1 MNVVHGI
8 AWYAP
13 ESWGGTEQYVDGLA
27 KSLASLGVTST
38 VLAAEASP
46 RWREYDHRGTRV
58 VRHPRWSGGQ
68 SRERLAEWFRTQ
80 QIDVYHLH
88 SWSPDAGMAEIEAA
102 RDAGLAT
109 VLTVHIP
116 APVCARGTMM
126 RWGSIACDGEIVER
140 RCAGCWMQSRGVP
153 MPVASAIAWL
163 PEKTTALLAA
173 TLPKARFGHALR
185 SRSDMR
191 GRRASIE
198 RAGRTA
204 DRVVAVCDWL
214 RDALLRNGVPADRLV
229 VSRQAIEP
237 GWADALRSAT
247 RSPRGG
253 TRILCS
259 GRWDPLKGQH
269 VLVEAMRH
277 VADESV
283 RVRFV
288 APDAASPDA
297 AAYRD
302 RVIALTGGDSR
313 IEYSSPESREALAAE
328 YANADLL
335 AVPSQWFETGPL
347 VVLEAK
353 AAGLPVLG
361 SNLGGIAEL
370 VRPGV
375 DGWLVPH
382 AEARAWAGHIE
393 DFARG
398 TLQLSSSV
406 EPLRTM
412 NDVAKEMVGIYATR
426 RRSGVA
432 A

>member
-1 MNVVHGI
+1 MARV
-8 AWYAP
+8 
-13 ESWGGTEQYVDGLA
+13 ELTGLEYRVGA
-27 KSLASLGVTST
+27 TRILNDVSLAVAEGECLALLG
-38 VLAAEASP
+38 P
-46 RWREYDHRGTRV
+46 
-58 VRHPRWSGGQ
+58 SGCG
-68 SRERLAEWFRTQ
+68 
-80 QIDVYHLH
+80 
-88 SWSPDAGMAEIEAA
+88 
-102 RDAGLAT
+102 
-109 VLTVHIP
+109 
-116 APVCARGTMM
+116 
-126 RWGSIACDGEIVER
+126 
-140 RCAGCWMQSRGVP
+140 
-153 MPVASAIAWL
+153 
-163 PEKTTALLAA
+163 KTT
-173 TLPKARFGHALR
+173 TL
-185 SRSDMR
+185 
-191 GRRASIE
+191 
-198 RAGRTA
+198 
-204 DRVVAVCDWL
+204 RVVA
-214 RDALLRNGVPADRLV
+214 G
-229 VSRQAIEP
+229 
-237 GWADALRSAT
+237 
-247 RSPRGG
+247 
-253 TRILCS
+253 
-259 GRWDPLKGQH
+259 
-269 VLVEAMRH
+269 
-277 VADESV
+277 
-283 RVRFV
+283 FV

-302 RVIALTGGDSR
+302 RVIALAGGDSR